1 MADRCQRFREGS
13 SAIRIEHAISP
24 DQAAVQL
31 PAVPG
36 DRGRVGAAMAIA
48 TIYEQKFA
56 EFLRMC
62 DEARNGN
69 LDAVVID
76 HPEVL
81 GDTYAEIRRMI
92 FAASSTISILCP
104 ITLPYEPTS
113 GVVVK
118 PKATLPV
125 A

>member
-1 MADRCQRFREGS
+1 
-13 SAIRIEHAISP
+13 
-24 DQAAVQL
+24 
-31 PAVPG
+31 
-36 DRGRVGAAMAIA
+36 MAIA